1 MSINKEEI
9 LHTISEMP
17 VQEIMELISMI
28 EKKFNVSSNIPLNTT
43 NHSIESTKEEKV
55 SFNVKL
61 NTIGSN
67 KVSIIKII
75 RSTTGLG
82 LKESKDLVES
92 APTIIKENITKESA
106 EKLYNMLV
114 EAGAT
119 AEIK

>member
-17 VQEIMELISMI
+17 VKEIMELISMI
-28 EKKFNVSSNIPLNTT
+28 EKKFNISSNIPLNTA
-43 NHSIESTKEEKV
+43 NNSVESTKEEKV

-61 NTIGSN
+61 KTIGSN

-106 EKLYNMLV
+106 ENICKMLI
-114 EAGAT
+114 ESGAT
-119 AEIK
+119 AEIN

>member
-17 VQEIMELISMI
+17 VKEIMELISMI
-28 EKKFNVSSNIPLNTT
+28 EKKFNVSSNIPLNAA
-43 NHSIESTKEEKV
+43 NNSIESTKEEKV

-61 NTIGSN
+61 KTIGSN

-106 EKLYNMLV
+106 ENICKMLI
-114 EAGAT
+114 ESGAT
-119 AEIK
+119 AEIN